1 MNRNILIG
9 ALVLVAGNLLAA
21 DPTPKEAVTAA
32 AKKLADQANYGWK
45 TTVVV
50 PESSPWKPGPTEGK
64 AEKDGFTHISM
75 SFGENTSQVVIKGEK
90 IAATNRDGDWESVEE
105 MEKAEGP
112 GRFMAMFAR
121 NVKTPAAQAV
131 DLAAGAK
138 ELKKDNDTYS
148 SDLTEEATKTLLTFR
163 GGDAT
168 VTNPKGSVQFWLK
181 DGLIS
186 KYVFKVKGQVKFGDN
201 EMDMDR
207 ATTVEI
213 KDVGSTKVAVPEPAK
228 KKLS

>member
-1 MNRNILIG
+1 MNKNILIG

-21 DPTPKEAVTAA
+21 DPTPKDAVTAA
-32 AKKLADQANYGWK
+32 AKKLADQANYSWK
-45 TTVVV
+45 ATVVV
-50 PESSPWKPGPTEGK
+50 PESSQWKPGPTDGK
-64 AEKDGFTHISM
+64 AEKDGFTHVSM
-75 SFGENTSQVVIKGEK
+75 TFGDNTSQVVIKGDK

-121 NVKTPAAQAV
+121 NAKTAAAQAV
-131 DLAAGAK
+131 ELAAGAK
-138 ELKKDNDTYS
+138 ELKKDGDTYS

-163 GGDAT
+163 GGNAT
-168 VTNPKGSVQFWLK
+168 VTDPKGSVQFWVK
-181 DGLIS
+181 DGLLS
-186 KYVFKVKGQVKFGDN
+186 KYVFKVKGSVKFGDN
-201 EMDMDR
+201 DVEIDR

-213 KDVGSTKVAVPEPAK
+213 KDVGSTKLAVPEPAK